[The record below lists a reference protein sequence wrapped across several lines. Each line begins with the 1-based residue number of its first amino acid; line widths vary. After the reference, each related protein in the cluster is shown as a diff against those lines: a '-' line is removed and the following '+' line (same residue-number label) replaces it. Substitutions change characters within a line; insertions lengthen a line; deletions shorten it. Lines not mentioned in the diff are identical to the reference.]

1 MSTQRDSNCLQAQK
15 RLQNENYLA
24 DTLIL
29 DFLIFRT
36 GRNKFLLCKL
46 PNLWYFVMAA
56 GAKTGGKKKVIF
68 FTFLGQIELA
78 KLMPQNSTTF
88 ECF

>member
-56 GAKTGGKKKVIF
+56 GAKTGGKKKSDF
-68 FTFLGQIELA
+68 FYLFGANRTSKTNATKFHHI
-78 KLMPQNSTTF
+78 
-88 ECF
+88 